1 MQTAICH
8 RTRNQ
13 PMLGGENSDLA
24 VGFAARHALE
34 HCAFALSQLR
44 RSPLTCTA
52 LLDTRR

>member
-1 MQTAICH
+1 
-8 RTRNQ
+8 
-13 PMLGGENSDLA
+13 MLGGENSDLA